1 MLRIEYAE
9 ITTCY
14 EFFLRVPC
22 VESLH
27 DQVLQSNVTVRKLV
41 KKKNRFN
48 RIHYRKLVVS
58 RVPESLSFALSRAHG
73 KEHICRVHERD
84 TRQT

>member
-41 KKKNRFN
+41 KKKIDSTASNPGDFDSTSNFQRPH
-48 RIHYRKLVVS
+48 RCAI
-58 RVPESLSFALSRAHG
+58 
-73 KEHICRVHERD
+73 
-84 TRQT
+84 

>member
-41 KKKNRFN
+41 KKKKS
-48 RIHYRKLVVS
+48 IQPHLILVTLTAQVTFRGS
-58 RVPESLSFALSRAHG
+58 IGAPSKFRAQL
-73 KEHICRVHERD
+73 
-84 TRQT
+84 T